1 MLMYRQHSTVTKPTM
16 KGNIMSKEYRRLK
29 PKSPEYMEAVIVLR
43 DSLKNRFAEKF
54 ALGATRNDMVDDFA
68 QFFEDLDELIEEATE
83 EI

>member
-1 MLMYRQHSTVTKPTM
+1 
-16 KGNIMSKEYRRLK
+16 MSKKYRRLK

-43 DSLKNRFAEKF
+43 DSLKNRFSEKF
-54 ALGATRNDMVDDFA
+54 ASGATRDDMVDDFA

>member
-1 MLMYRQHSTVTKPTM
+1 
-16 KGNIMSKEYRRLK
+16 MSKKYRRLK

-43 DSLKNRFAEKF
+43 ESLSNRLAKKF
-54 ALGATRNDMVDDFA
+54 ALGLTRDDMVQDFE